1 MQTRQITL
9 VNTVAYYD
17 PLLQRYARRIIQNE
31 AAAAV
36 IVQDV
41 LEAQFQINELVPA
54 KHLRQV
60 LKTDVLNRCF
70 FRLQSQ
76 IFDLSGPKVSISDI
90 VKPTV
95 NDEDNP
101 LLN

>member
-31 AAAAV
+31 AAAAI
-36 IVQDV
+36 IVQEV
-41 LEAQFQINELVPA
+41 LEAQFQINGLVPA

-60 LKTDVLNRCF
+60 LKTDVLNYCYYHI
-70 FRLQSQ
+70 QAKM
-76 IFDLSGPKVSISDI
+76 FDRPVIKIPLRNFLKAIESNEQAVS
-90 VKPTV
+90 
-95 NDEDNP
+95 
-101 LLN
+101 L